1 MLGCIR
7 MAIDNIA
14 EKCQRLHTTPVE
26 SMDVDSKLKI
36 IQVSTVVTLLL
47 EVSVWLS
54 HSSFWGF
61 KCAGPASY
69 FRRNWHCTQDSKSLQ
84 KILKKKEKI
93 VVHRVLH
100 LFSGSQSLD
109 EDPASAC

>member
-1 MLGCIR
+1 

-54 HSSFWGF
+54 HSSFLGF
-61 KCAGPASY
+61 KCAGTS
-69 FRRNWHCTQDSKSLQ
+69 
-84 KILKKKEKI
+84 I
-93 VVHRVLH
+93 
-100 LFSGSQSLD
+100 LFS
-109 EDPASAC
+109 

>member
-1 MLGCIR
+1 

-54 HSSFWGF
+54 HSSFGVLS
-61 KCAGPASY
+61 AQGPASY
-69 FRRNWHCTQDSKSLQ
+69 FRRSWHCTQDSKSLQ

-100 LFSGSQSLD
+100 LFSGSQTLD
-109 EDPASAC
+109 EDPAAAC

>member
-1 MLGCIR
+1 

-47 EVSVWLS
+47 EVCVWLS
-54 HSSFWGF
+54 H
-61 KCAGPASY
+61 
-69 FRRNWHCTQDSKSLQ
+69 
-84 KILKKKEKI
+84 
-93 VVHRVLH
+93 
-100 LFSGSQSLD
+100 
-109 EDPASAC
+109 

>member
-1 MLGCIR
+1 

-47 EVSVWLS
+47 ELVCGCPINLFGVLS
-54 HSSFWGF
+54 
-61 KCAGPASY
+61 AQGPASY
-69 FRRNWHCTQDSKSLQ
+69 FRRNWHCTQDSQESPEN
-84 KILKKKEKI
+84 LKKE
-93 VVHRVLH
+93 
-100 LFSGSQSLD
+100 G
-109 EDPASAC
+109 ENCSA

>member
-54 HSSFWGF
+54 HSSFCGF
-61 KCAGPASY
+61 KCAGTS
-69 FRRNWHCTQDSKSLQ
+69 
-84 KILKKKEKI
+84 I
-93 VVHRVLH
+93 V
-100 LFSGSQSLD
+100 FS
-109 EDPASAC
+109 